1 MDDCEDKKRSILL
14 VEDDEGD
21 ALLIEE
27 MLQDVGFEY
36 EVTVA
41 KRLKEAL
48 DLLGKQR
55 VDIVLLDLSLPDST
69 GLETVSRM
77 LRHTP
82 RTPVAALT
90 GLDDADTA
98 AQSVRL
104 GAQDYLVKDELTP
117 GQLERAIRYA
127 MERKRTEVELN
138 AYRLRLEAI
147 FYSLPDAIATV
158 GADGRILEANPSFA
172 RLTGIRCAALVGRS
186 LEDLEG
192 PRNPALRNLTQKAAA
207 SKKTEIA
214 RRIGVNLCGSG
225 IEAQVTAVPFV
236 DPSVDEQRVILVLR
250 DMTRLAELEREVV
263 ERRAMHRLVGRSEP
277 MLEVYRLMEQL
288 AGHDTTVLVAG
299 ESGTGKELVA
309 ESLHRMGPRAKG
321 PLVKVNC
328 HALSESLLESE
339 LFGHAK
345 GAFTGAVQER
355 AGRVQTAEG
364 GTLFLDEIG
373 DISQSL
379 QAKLLRF
386 LETKEFERVGEDR
399 TRKADVRVIAATNAD
414 LPALVAQGRFR
425 QDLYYRLKVVV
436 VQLPPLRLR
445 RTDIPLLTE
454 HFVEQFR
461 KKLGKP
467 LGAPTRE
474 TLRALMEYSWPGNV
488 RELKHALEHACIL
501 CTGDDIDVG
510 HLPPELRGTRRPAP
524 TSDSKAPVSPRAVG
538 PEEIV
543 AALENARWNKTLAAK
558 ALGIGR
564 RTLYDKIKRFGIR

>member
-1 MDDCEDKKRSILL
+1 
-14 VEDDEGD
+14 
-21 ALLIEE
+21 
-27 MLQDVGFEY
+27 
-36 EVTVA
+36 
-41 KRLKEAL
+41 
-48 DLLGKQR
+48 
-55 VDIVLLDLSLPDST
+55 
-69 GLETVSRM
+69 
-77 LRHTP
+77 
-82 RTPVAALT
+82 
-90 GLDDADTA
+90 
-98 AQSVRL
+98 
-104 GAQDYLVKDELTP
+104 
-117 GQLERAIRYA
+117 

-186 LEDLEG
+186 LENLEG

-277 MLEVYRLMEQL
+277 MLEVYRLIEQL

-345 GAFTGAVQER
+345 GAFTGAVQKR

-399 TRKADVRVIAATNAD
+399 TRKADQAVRDPVIRTYRAYRTFCAARTARISRLRPRSLRKTPANASENKHFKVFD
-414 LPALVAQGRFR
+414 LCGWLADTYLILRQRR
-425 QDLYYRLKVVV
+425 QDAKIVKY
-436 VQLPPLRLR
+436 
-445 RTDIPLLTE
+445 
-454 HFVEQFR
+454 
-461 KKLGKP
+461 
-467 LGAPTRE
+467 E
-474 TLRALMEYSWPGNV
+474 TLG
-488 RELKHALEHACIL
+488 L
-501 CTGDDIDVG
+501 C
-510 HLPPELRGTRRPAP
+510 AF
-524 TSDSKAPVSPRAVG
+524 A
-538 PEEIV
+538 
-543 AALENARWNKTLAAK
+543 
-558 ALGIGR
+558 
-564 RTLYDKIKRFGIR
+564 